1 MIIIIYTHGS
11 NAPAAKSEKQGRKEK
26 KMYDFYDYKDVDFSQ
41 HVYVVDYDERKVHEE
56 RLDCLAIDAAS
67 DVQTDRG
74 LGREYFARGRTLY
87 YWFCGKKTK
96 LEKFDS
102 REEADHACLLC
113 CKWDL
118 DNADN
123 MPRYFY
129 TREEAEAE
137 LAEWLAEQ
145 K

>member
-1 MIIIIYTHGS
+1 M
-11 NAPAAKSEKQGRKEK
+11 
-26 KMYDFYDYKDVDFSQ
+26 
-41 HVYVVDYDERKVHEE
+41 
-56 RLDCLAIDAAS
+56 
-67 DVQTDRG
+67 QTDRG

-113 CKWDL
+113 YKWDL

>member
-1 MIIIIYTHGS
+1 MRHLMCKPT
-11 NAPAAKSEKQGRKEK
+11 AALGVSIL
-26 KMYDFYDYKDVDFSQ
+26 
-41 HVYVVDYDERKVHEE
+41 H
-56 RLDCLAIDAAS
+56 AA
-67 DVQTDRG
+67 G
-74 LGREYFARGRTLY
+74 LCITGFAA
-87 YWFCGKKTK
+87 KKTK

-113 CKWDL
+113 YKWDL